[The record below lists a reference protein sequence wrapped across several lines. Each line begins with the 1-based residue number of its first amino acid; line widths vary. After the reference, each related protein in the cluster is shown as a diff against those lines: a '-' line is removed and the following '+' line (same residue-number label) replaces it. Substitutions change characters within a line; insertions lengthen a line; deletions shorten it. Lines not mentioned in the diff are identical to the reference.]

1 MFCSFTNNMQ
11 VTDTAWKT
19 HSPGSGEASLN
30 FTIGYLWESVSS
42 SLSYEELTRCMI
54 IVSHHT
60 LIKQCGM
67 TFVSKVITTTFWQ
80 GGEPDMSPCELC
92 GSHLNSITG
101 WWAWYVT
108 VCEHWCS
115 YILIVKQVGEPRMS
129 SMFILQSWRLLFG
142 YSIQNFYQFI
152 LIKHDITSQN
162 SLLLWLVLIKHVLRI
177 YIIIFCRDQYLI
189 QHWALFMLPKNK

>member
-1 MFCSFTNNMQ
+1 MQ

-67 TFVSKVITTTFWQ
+67 TFVRVLTSAYRGRLPAPSQLSLIEDFPNQ
-80 GGEPDMSPCELC
+80 GFKKFHFISFNGKKNP
-92 GSHLNSITG
+92 NSIT
-101 WWAWYVT
+101 
-108 VCEHWCS
+108 CS
-115 YILIVKQVGEPRMS
+115 NFLPIQWPEIV
-129 SMFILQSWRLLFG
+129 F
-142 YSIQNFYQFI
+142 
-152 LIKHDITSQN
+152 
-162 SLLLWLVLIKHVLRI
+162 
-177 YIIIFCRDQYLI
+177 
-189 QHWALFMLPKNK
+189 